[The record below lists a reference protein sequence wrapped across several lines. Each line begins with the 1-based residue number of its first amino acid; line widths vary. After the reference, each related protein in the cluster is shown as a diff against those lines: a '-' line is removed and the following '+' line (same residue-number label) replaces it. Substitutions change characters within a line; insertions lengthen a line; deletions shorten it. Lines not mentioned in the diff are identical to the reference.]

1 MTEQQKAPNTPEQPT
16 NQPSVADNSQQH
28 RPIKSFVRHHGR
40 LTAGQQ
46 QALDAHWQTFGI
58 DYTGALLDLSA
69 WGDFKHV
76 VLEIGF
82 GNGESF
88 IDMAAAA
95 PDTLFIGAEVHK
107 PGVGR
112 ALMLAHEKGVNNI
125 RVLEHDAVE
134 FIDNMLPDSCLDRV
148 QVYFPDPWHKKR
160 HHKRRLIQPAFCDK
174 LQRVLKPQGVLHVA
188 TDWVPYAEHCLEVV
202 EQITTFDN
210 ASNPDFAKPDYRP
223 ETKFERRGLKLGHEV
238 RDMLFVSTKQ
248 PN

>member
-1 MTEQQKAPNTPEQPT
+1 MCEQNTPQNAQHPQNT
-16 NQPSVADNSQQH
+16 QH

-46 QALDAHWQTFGI
+46 QALDNYWNDYGI
-58 DYTGALLDLSA
+58 DYTGAPLDLSRF
-69 WGDFKHV
+69 GDFNHV
-76 VLEIGF
+76 VFEIGF

-88 IDMAAAA
+88 IQMAENA

-112 ALMLAHEKGVNNI
+112 ALMLAHEKGLKNI

-134 FIDNMLPDSCLDRV
+134 FIDNMLVDNSIDRV

-174 LQRVLKPQGVLHVA
+174 LQRVLKPQGVLHIA
-188 TDWVPYAEHCLEVV
+188 TDWVPYAEHCIEVV
-202 EQITTFDN
+202 NEIDSFNDL
-210 ASNPDFAKPDYRP
+210 SNEHYAKPDYRP
-223 ETKFERRGLKLGHEV
+223 ETKFERRGLGLGHEV
-238 RDMLFVSTKQ
+238 RDLLFVSTKV
-248 PN
+248 